1 MGPVLLDMDID
12 ELSFPNYVDKVKFP
26 NLEKIKVKICA
37 LNDPEARLVRM
48 QEVRLLSETIECR
61 RV

>member
-26 NLEKIKVKICA
+26 NLEKIKVKICP
-37 LNDPEARLVRM
+37 LNDPDMRRVRM
-48 QEVRLLSETIECR
+48 QEVRLLSETIRCSL
-61 RV
+61 V